1 MLPVAYHSVYLVFSV
16 VFTIAVGQNLYRNGY
31 RFLLDAFDNDAEMA
45 GSINRLL
52 LTGFYLV
59 NFGLVSLFVSI
70 GEVPT
75 DAGEVFQ
82 AMTFKLGWV
91 LLVLGGMHFFNMKNV
106 AKIRSKAKAK
116 MAHAQPVI

>member
-1 MLPVAYHSVYLVFSV
+1 MLPIAYHGVYLVISV
-16 VFTIAVGQNLYRNGY
+16 IFTITVGQNLYRNGY
-31 RFLLDAFDNDAEMA
+31 RFLLDAFDGDDEFA

-59 NFGLVSLFVSI
+59 NFGLVFLFVSI
-70 GEVPT
+70 GSVPT

-116 MAHAQPVI
+116 VAFAQ